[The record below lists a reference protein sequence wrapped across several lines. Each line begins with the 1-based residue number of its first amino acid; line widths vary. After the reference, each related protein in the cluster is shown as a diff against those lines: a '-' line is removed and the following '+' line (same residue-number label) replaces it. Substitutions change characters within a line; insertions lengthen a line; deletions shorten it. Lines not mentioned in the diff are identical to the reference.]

1 MNQRSNGVKQERNI
15 LICGGAGYIGSHMA
29 QWLAEHGHEVTVLD
43 NLSTGHREAVRWGD
57 LIEADLLDPASL
69 ERAFGGRRFDAVM
82 HFCARSLVG
91 ESVTQPY
98 AYYANNVTGTLNLL
112 EAMRRHDVGKLV
124 FSSTAAVFGNP
135 ITDAID
141 EAHPKAPIN
150 PYGASKLMAE
160 RFLSDAAQAYGLRS
174 VALRYFNAAG
184 ALPDH
189 GIGEAH
195 ACETHL
201 IPNVLRAALGQGP
214 SLKIFGNDYDTA
226 DGTCVRDYV
235 HVQDL
240 AQAHALALN
249 FMDKEEGAHTFNLGN
264 GQGFSVHDVIATA
277 ANVTGLPIPYEVTA
291 RREGDPARLVAA
303 SDKARE
309 QLGWAPQWTELAPII
324 DSAWRWHHD
333 QPTWSPHHAHN
344 DHPVQAA

>member
-1 MNQRSNGVKQERNI
+1 MKQESNI
-15 LICGGAGYIGSHMA
+15 LICGGAGYIGSHMS

-43 NLSTGHREAVRWGD
+43 NLSTGHREAVRWGE

-91 ESVTQPY
+91 ESVNQPY

-112 EAMRRHDVGKLV
+112 EAMRSHDVDKLV

-135 ITDAID
+135 VTDAID
-141 EAHPKAPIN
+141 EDHPKAPIN

-160 RFLSDAAQAYGLRS
+160 RFLADAAQAYGLRS

-240 AQAHALALN
+240 AQAHALALD
-249 FMDKEEGAHTFNLGN
+249 FMDRVEGAHAFNLGN

-277 ANVTGLPIPYEVTA
+277 ANVAGIPIPYEVAA
-291 RREGDPARLVAA
+291 RREGDPARLVAT

-324 DSAWRWHHD
+324 ESAWHWHRD
-333 QPTWSPHHAHN
+333 QPAWSPHGAHKS
-344 DHPVQAA
+344 HPVQAA